1 LDIGMSPAQ
10 TKPSHGYLVIMPGDI
25 PKQADAG
32 KFMTLTTQT
41 VTKLQ
46 RYFEEQVDA
55 IKSSE
60 AFQKLLAMPPLQR
73 WATVAGLF
81 LLSQLVVFG
90 ILYLIFG
97 GVVVIGFLASILAGM
112 ATGIGA
118 LPALFFKDISK
129 NLFNSMLGGAAGVM
143 LAATAFS
150 LLVPGM
156 DYGNQIWPG
165 KGIYIVSLGML
176 AGALFLHFA
185 DRQLPHVHL
194 DSIANVRLNS
204 LNKVWLFIIA
214 ITIHNFP
221 EGMSVGVSFGSGDM
235 KNGIV
240 LAVAI
245 ALQNIPEGL
254 AVALPLVGLGYNKWR
269 AVSIAA
275 LTGLVEP
282 VGGLLGITMV
292 TLFHPVLSIA
302 MGFAAGAMLFVIS
315 EEIIPE
321 THSDGRSRYAT
332 FALMIGFIIMMVLDN
347 MLG

>member
-1 LDIGMSPAQ
+1 
-10 TKPSHGYLVIMPGDI
+10 
-25 PKQADAG
+25 
-32 KFMTLTTQT
+32 MTITTRT
-41 VTKLQ
+41 LSKLQ
-46 RYFEEQVDA
+46 HYFEIKVDQ
-55 IKSSE
+55 IKDSE
-60 AFQKLLAMPPLQR
+60 NYQKLQAMPPLKR
-73 WATVAGLF
+73 WAIVAGLF

-90 ILYLIFG
+90 GLYLIFG
-97 GVVVIGFLASILAGM
+97 KIVVIGFFASILAGL
-112 ATGIGA
+112 ATGVGA
-118 LPALFFKDISK
+118 LPALFFKNISR
-129 NLFNSMLGGAAGVM
+129 NLFSSMLGAAAGIM

-156 DYGNQIWPG
+156 TYGNLILPG
-165 KGIYIVSLGML
+165 KGIYIVSMGMMI
-176 AGALFLHFA
+176 GAVFLHYA
-185 DRQLPHVHL
+185 DRQLPHVHF
-194 DSIANVRLNS
+194 DSISDVHLTS
-204 LNKVWLFIIA
+204 LKKVWLFIIA

-221 EGMSVGVSFGSGDM
+221 EGMSVGVSFGSGEM

-245 ALQNIPEGL
+245 ALQNLPEGL
-254 AVALPLVGLGYNKWR
+254 AVALPLVGLGYNKWT
-269 AVSIAA
+269 AVGIAT

-292 TLFHPVLSIA
+292 TVFEPILPIA

-332 FALMIGFIIMMVLDN
+332 FALMIGFIIMMILDN

>member
-1 LDIGMSPAQ
+1 
-10 TKPSHGYLVIMPGDI
+10 
-25 PKQADAG
+25 
-32 KFMTLTTQT
+32 MTITTRT
-41 VTKLQ
+41 LSKLQ
-46 RYFEEQVDA
+46 YYVETIVGQ
-55 IKSSE
+55 IKDSE
-60 AFQKLLAMPPLQR
+60 KYQQLMALPPIKR

-90 ILYLIFG
+90 SLYLIFG
-97 GVVVIGFLASILAGM
+97 KIVVIGFFASILAGL
-112 ATGIGA
+112 ATGLGA
-118 LPALFFKDISK
+118 LPALFFKDISR
-129 NLFNSMLGGAAGVM
+129 NLFNSLLGAAAGVM

-156 DYGNQIWPG
+156 VYGNAIWPG
-165 KGIYIVSLGML
+165 KGIYVVSLGML
-176 AGALFLHFA
+176 IGAAFLHYA
-185 DRQLPHVHL
+185 DRQLPHVHF
-194 DSIANVRLNS
+194 DSISDVQLSS
-204 LNKVWLFIIA
+204 LKKVWLFIIA

-221 EGMSVGVSFGSGDM
+221 EGMSVGVSFGSGEM
-235 KNGIV
+235 KNGVV
-240 LAVAI
+240 LAIAI

-269 AVSIAA
+269 AVGIAT

-292 TLFHPVLSIA
+292 TVFQPILPIA

-321 THSDGRSRYAT
+321 THSEGRSRYAT
-332 FALMIGFIIMMVLDN
+332 FALMVGFIIMMILDN

>member
-1 LDIGMSPAQ
+1 MTFT
-10 TKPSHGYLVIMPGDI
+10 TKTIS
-25 PKQADAG
+25 
-32 KFMTLTTQT
+32 T
-41 VTKLQ
+41 LQ
-46 RYFEEQVDA
+46 RYFETQVTRIKFSENYRA
-55 IKSSE
+55 IVN
-60 AFQKLLAMPPLQR
+60 MPPLKR
-73 WATVAGLF
+73 WTTVAALF

-90 ILYLIFG
+90 GLYLIFG
-97 GVVVIGFLASILAGM
+97 ELVVVGFFASILAGL
-112 ATGIGA
+112 ATGLGA

-129 NLFNSMLGGAAGVM
+129 NLFNSMLGAAAGVM

-156 DYGNQIWPG
+156 AYGNQIWPG

-176 AGALFLHFA
+176 IGAVFLHYA

-194 DSIANVRLNS
+194 DSIADTDLTS

-221 EGMSVGVSFGSGDM
+221 EGMSVGVSFGSGEM
-235 KNGIV
+235 KNGVV
-240 LAVAI
+240 LAIAI

-269 AVSIAA
+269 AVSIAT

-292 TLFHPVLSIA
+292 TVFQPILPIA

>member
-1 LDIGMSPAQ
+1 
-10 TKPSHGYLVIMPGDI
+10 
-25 PKQADAG
+25 
-32 KFMTLTTQT
+32 MTLTTDIFAL
-41 VTKLQ
+41 LQ
-46 RYFEEQVDA
+46 RFVKSQIIR

-60 AFQKLLAMPPLQR
+60 MYLKLMAMPPLKR
-73 WATVAGLF
+73 WATVF
-81 LLSQLVVFG
+81 LMFLISQLVVFG
-90 ILYLIFG
+90 GLYLVFG
-97 GVVVIGFLASILAGM
+97 KIVVIGFFASILAGS
-112 ATGIGA
+112 ATGVGA
-118 LPALFFKDISK
+118 LPALFFKNISN
-129 NLFNSMLGGAAGVM
+129 NLFNTMLGAAAGVM

-156 DYGNQIWPG
+156 VYGNLVWPG
-165 KGIYIVSLGML
+165 KGIYIVSIGML
-176 AGALFLHFA
+176 IGALFLHYA
-185 DRQLPHVHL
+185 DRQLPHVHF
-194 DSIANVRLNS
+194 DSTSDAQLNS
-204 LNKVWLFIIA
+204 LKKIWLFIIA

-221 EGMSVGVSFGSGDM
+221 EGMSVGVSFGSGEM

-269 AVSIAA
+269 AVGIAS

-292 TLFHPVLSIA
+292 TIFQPILPIA

-321 THSDGRSRYAT
+321 THTNGRSRYAT
-332 FALMIGFIIMMVLDN
+332 FALMLGFIIMMVLDN